1 MNYTENFNPG
11 MYDGD
16 IDINITNKKFLSAK
30 LRLPIDIKEQ
40 KKIAQFV
47 QTTKKEMA
55 VLQEILENYKKQKQ
69 GLMQKLLTGQWRV
82 K

>member
-1 MNYTENFNPG
+1 M
-11 MYDGD
+11 
-16 IDINITNKKFLSAK
+16 KAAK

-55 VLQEILENYKKQKQ
+55 VLQDILENYKKQKQ